1 MFDWGAS
8 NNKEWLWCVIHVS
21 VCWQL
26 KLNAA
31 TMTEYHK
38 SSVYFGHEFKRFNTW
53 WNDLDIYIFQIAWLM
68 LMKNNRKMT
77 LNRICNTSILILYN
91 NQGTFFV
98 LLCNFFFCTKIQHNS
113 DLLVEYPFIQIQKTK
128 RNTHLCCLQSVNNSA
143 YIHFIQS
150 YIFIISLFS
159 KTVHHS
165 PVTVHMN
172 NKSLS
177 SPSQPI
183 SLAF

>member
-98 LLCNFFFCTKIQHNS
+98 LLCNFFFLHQNTKQLWPPGRISIYSNS
-113 DLLVEYPFIQIQKTK
+113 KDKKKYTFVLSAVCEQ
-128 RNTHLCCLQSVNNSA
+128 LCIYTLYTVI
-143 YIHFIQS
+143 YI
-150 YIFIISLFS
+150 YNLII
-159 KTVHHS
+159 
-165 PVTVHMN
+165 
-172 NKSLS
+172 
-177 SPSQPI
+177 
-183 SLAF
+183 